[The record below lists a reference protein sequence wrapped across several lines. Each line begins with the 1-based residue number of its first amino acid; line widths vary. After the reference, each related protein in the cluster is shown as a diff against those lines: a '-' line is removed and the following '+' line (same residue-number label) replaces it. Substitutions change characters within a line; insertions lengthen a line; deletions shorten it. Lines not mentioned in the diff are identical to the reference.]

1 MRKRDRAVTVLLL
14 WPLLGLLLSACQS
27 TSTVVKPQSDRA
39 KLAEINTELGAQYM
53 QNREYQIAMDKL
65 TKAVELDPRNVNAHS
80 TLALLH
86 AAIGQND
93 QAEASFKQ
101 ALRIDAANSSVMNN
115 YGQFLC
121 QRGRHEEGE
130 TMILK
135 AVANPLYANAENGY
149 YNVGVCAMQGGK
161 LEQADGY
168 FRKALEI
175 NSQMA
180 PALLQM
186 ADVSLQLQ
194 RALQARAY
202 LQRYS
207 AMAQMNARALWL
219 GVRIERELGDRDAE
233 ASYALQLEKNFPDS
247 SQTKLLLE
255 SKSQ

>member
-1 MRKRDRAVTVLLL
+1 MCKRERTVTVLLL
-14 WPLLGLLLSACQS
+14 GLLLGLLLSACQS
-27 TSTVVKPQSDRA
+27 TSTVVKPQSDRV

-65 TKAVELDPRNVNAHS
+65 KKAVELNPRSVNAHS
-80 TLALLH
+80 TLALLY
-86 AAIGQND
+86 AVIGQNE

-101 ALRIDAANSSVMNN
+101 ALRIDGTNSSVMNN

-121 QRGRHEEGE
+121 QRERYEEGE
-130 TMILK
+130 KMILK
-135 AVANPLYANAENGY
+135 AVANPLYPNAENGY
-149 YNVGVCAMQGGK
+149 YNVGVCAIRGGK
-161 LEQADGY
+161 LEAADGY

-175 NSQMA
+175 DGQMA

-207 AMAQMNARALWL
+207 ALTQMNARALWL
-219 GVRIERELGDRDAE
+219 GVQVERQLGDRDAE
-233 ASYALQLEKNFPDS
+233 ASYALQLEKHFPDS
-247 SQTKLLLE
+247 PQTKLLLE
-255 SKSQ
+255 SKLK

>member
-1 MRKRDRAVTVLLL
+1 MHKRDRTVTVLLL
-14 WPLLGLLLSACQS
+14 GLLVGLLLSACQS
-27 TSTVVKPQSDRA
+27 SSTVVKPRTDRV

-53 QNREYQIAMDKL
+53 RNREYQIAMDKL
-65 TKAVELDPRNVNAHS
+65 TKAVELDPRNINAHS

-101 ALRIDAANSSVMNN
+101 ALRIDGGNSSVMNN

-121 QRGRHEEGE
+121 QRGRHEEGQ
-130 TMILK
+130 TLILK

-149 YNVGVCAMQGGK
+149 YNAGVCAMQGGK

-168 FRKALEI
+168 FRKTLEI
-175 NSQMA
+175 DGQMA

-202 LQRYS
+202 LQRYG
-207 AMAQMNARALWL
+207 AMAQLNARALWL
-219 GVRIERELGDRDAE
+219 GVRVERELGDRDAE

-247 SQTKLLLE
+247 PQTKLLLE

>member
-1 MRKRDRAVTVLLL
+1 MHKRDRTVTVLLL
-14 WPLLGLLLSACQS
+14 GLLVGLLLSACQS
-27 TSTVVKPQSDRA
+27 SSTVVKPRTDRV

-53 QNREYQIAMDKL
+53 RNREYQIAMDKL
-65 TKAVELDPRNVNAHS
+65 TKAVELDPRNINAHS

-101 ALRIDAANSSVMNN
+101 ALRIDRGNSSVMNN

-121 QRGRHEEGE
+121 QRGRHEEGQ
-130 TMILK
+130 TLILK

-149 YNVGVCAMQGGK
+149 YNAGVCAMQGGK

-168 FRKALEI
+168 FRKTLEI
-175 NSQMA
+175 DGQMA

-202 LQRYS
+202 LQRYG
-207 AMAQMNARALWL
+207 AMAQLNARALWL
-219 GVRIERELGDRDAE
+219 GVRVERELSDRDAE